1 MQFPL
6 ILKRK
11 FYVYVEYNIKA
22 FKKGENIIMNFLVG
36 LDIGSKKIKASAGF
50 LDAEGK
56 IQILGTTSSGS
67 MGIKKGVVVD
77 IENASKS
84 INICISQLE
93 RIIDE
98 EISEVYLAISDLE
111 CESII
116 NKGIVAISQNSR
128 EINESDVERVKNAA
142 KVISVPYDKEV
153 IGITPIQYI
162 VDGYDNIKDPVG
174 MNGTRLEIE
183 ADLVLANSTVINS
196 FLKCIDNNNLKLSG
210 LVLNSTA
217 VMAAILSNNEKKMGS
232 LVIDVGGDKTDF
244 YVIKD
249 NKMVNSYSLG
259 LGGNNITNDISI
271 CCRVTYD
278 EAEKIKV
285 KYASINSSDEDEI
298 KLSSSFDEQKI
309 KINYLNRIIE
319 ARIEEIL
326 QLVKKKI
333 ELSVFEEIDS
343 VILIGGGIAAIKNIE
358 EFSKN
363 ILGKTVRIGIPKYMG
378 STSPI
383 FALSVGIVE
392 DSLNASK
399 EYKIQNAEKTNKE
412 GIFKRIKDI
421 FTDFF

>member
-1 MQFPL
+1 
-6 ILKRK
+6 
-11 FYVYVEYNIKA
+11 
-22 FKKGENIIMNFLVG
+22 MNFLVG

-50 LDAEGK
+50 IDVEGK
-56 IQILGTTSSGS
+56 IQILGTTSSDS

-98 EISEVYLAISDLE
+98 EISEVYISISDLE
-111 CESII
+111 CESIV

-128 EINESDVERVKNAA
+128 EINVSDVERVKNAA

-183 ADLVLANSTVINS
+183 ANLILANSTVINS
-196 FLKCIDNNNLKLSG
+196 FLKCIDNNSLKLSG

-217 VMAAILSNNEKKMGS
+217 VIASILSNNEKKMGA

-249 NKMVNSYSLG
+249 NKLIISYTLG

-271 CCRVTYD
+271 CCKVTYD

-298 KLSSSFDEQKI
+298 KLSSSFDEQNI
-309 KINYLNRIIE
+309 KVNYLNRIIE

-333 ELSVFEEIDS
+333 DPTIFEETDS

-358 EFSKN
+358 EFSKS

-392 DSLNASK
+392 DSLNATK
-399 EYKIQNAEKTNKE
+399 EYNIQSAEKTNKE
-412 GIFKRIKDI
+412 SIFKRIKDI

>member
-56 IQILGTTSSGS
+56 IQILGTTSSDS

-244 YVIKD
+244 YIIKD
-249 NKMVNSYSLG
+249 NKLVNSYSLG

-412 GIFKRIKDI
+412 SIFKRIKDI

>member
-56 IQILGTTSSGS
+56 IQILGTTSSDS

-249 NKMVNSYSLG
+249 NKLVNSYSLG

>member
-1 MQFPL
+1 MQFPI

-56 IQILGTTSSGS
+56 IQILGTTSSDS

-183 ADLVLANSTVINS
+183 ANLVLANSTVINS

-217 VMAAILSNNEKKMGS
+217 VMAAILSNNEKKMGA

-249 NKMVNSYSLG
+249 NKLINAYTLG

-278 EAEKIKV
+278 EGEKIKV

-333 ELSVFEEIDS
+333 DLSVFEETDS

-363 ILGKTVRIGIPKYMG
+363 ILGKTIRIGIPKYMG

-412 GIFKRIKDI
+412 SIFKRIKDI

>member
-1 MQFPL
+1 
-6 ILKRK
+6 
-11 FYVYVEYNIKA
+11 
-22 FKKGENIIMNFLVG
+22 MNFLVG

-50 LDAEGK
+50 MDAEGK
-56 IQILGTTSSGS
+56 IQILGTTSSDS

-84 INICISQLE
+84 INICVSQLE

-98 EISEVYLAISDLE
+98 EISEVYISISDLE
-111 CESII
+111 CESLI
-116 NKGIVAISQNSR
+116 NKGIVAISKNSR

-183 ADLVLANSTVINS
+183 ANLVLANSTVINS

-217 VMAAILSNNEKKMGS
+217 VMTAILSNNEKKMGA

-244 YVIKD
+244 YIIKD
-249 NKMVNSYSLG
+249 NKLINSYTLG

-298 KLSSSFDEQKI
+298 KLSSSFDEQNI

-333 ELSVFEEIDS
+333 DLPVFEETDS

-358 EFSKN
+358 GFSKN

-392 DSLNASK
+392 DSLNVSK
-399 EYKIQNAEKTNKE
+399 EYKIQDAEKTKE
-412 GIFKRIKDI
+412 SIFKRIKDI

>member
-249 NKMVNSYSLG
+249 NKLVNSYSLG

>member
-56 IQILGTTSSGS
+56 IQILGTTSSDS

-128 EINESDVERVKNAA
+128 EINEADVERVKNAA

-183 ADLVLANSTVINS
+183 ANLVLANSTVINS

-244 YVIKD
+244 YVIKN
-249 NKMVNSYSLG
+249 NKLINSYSLG

-271 CCRVTYD
+271 CCSVTYD

-298 KLSSSFDEQKI
+298 KLSSNFDEQKI

-333 ELSVFEEIDS
+333 DLSVFEETDS

-412 GIFKRIKDI
+412 SIFKRIKDI